1 VTDIQSR
8 LSATNAKIQ
17 AELANRARLHDAAGK
32 AIIVIWMAATVFF
45 GFMLSE
51 PHLKTADLINQEA
64 YAHVNRN

>member
-1 VTDIQSR
+1 MTDIQAR
-8 LSATNAKIQ
+8 LSETNAKIQ

-32 AIIVIWMAATVFF
+32 AIVMIWVAAAVFF

-51 PHLKTADLINQEA
+51 SQWKIKDLINQEA